1 MSILLDGDNGE
12 TLPGNLIFTGTGN
25 RIRADFSNDTIS
37 SRLAFQSSTV
47 DGATIFNLIPNGTSN
62 HSAFWAFANSVDQ
75 ANSSIA
81 AFGLDSTGAE
91 VTIRAARTGT
101 GAYLPLTFRTFNTER
116 MRIESDAA
124 ARIKTVGSV
133 YAERQTATSGNI
145 DLAAGNN
152 FTVLTTGATT
162 LTPSNFKDGQTGMI
176 LISNT
181 GGHAI
186 SKASGL
192 IWSDPNFLTTVSSQG
207 VYLVYY
213 LSLSNAIRVSYSQN
227 TQNLG

>member
-25 RIRADFSNDTIS
+25 RIRADFSNATFAN
-37 SRLAFQSSTV
+37 RLSFQSSTTN
-47 DGATIFNLIPNGTSN
+47 GSTIINIIPNGT
-62 HSAFWAFANSVDQ
+62 AKQAAIWAFDNSADQ
-75 ANSSIA
+75 SNSAVA
-81 AFGLDSTGAE
+81 AFGFNFVGTEIALQASA
-91 VTIRAARTGT
+91 TGT
-101 GAYLPLTFRTFNTER
+101 GAFLPITFRTNNAER

-152 FTVLTTGATT
+152 FTVSTTGATT

>member
-25 RIRADFSNDTIS
+25 RIRADFSNSTAAN
-37 SRLAFQSSTV
+37 RLSFQSSTTN
-47 DGATIFNLIPNGTSN
+47 DATRVQFIPNGTSTVAQAIFYRN
-62 HSAFWAFANSVDQ
+62 SADI
-75 ANSSIA
+75 ANSSATIIGVSA
-81 AFGLDSTGAE
+81 AAGSN
-91 VTIRAARTGT
+91 IQAARTGT
-101 GAYLPLTFRTFNTER
+101 GEYLPLSFYTYNTER

-124 ARIKTVGSV
+124 ARIKTIGSV

-152 FTVLTTGATT
+152 FTVVTTGATT

-213 LSLSNAIRVSYSQN
+213 LSLSDAIRVSYSQN

>member
-91 VTIRAARTGT
+91 VTIRAARLGT
-101 GAYLPLTFRTFNTER
+101 GAFLPLTFRTFNTER

-124 ARIKTVGSV
+124 ARIKTIGSV
-133 YAERQTATSGNI
+133 YNTRVAANTGTM
-145 DLAAGNN
+145 DLTLGNN
-152 FTVLTTGATT
+152 FNITPTGPIT
-162 LTPSNFKDGQTGMI
+162 LTFTNQIDGQTGIAI
-176 LISNT
+176 LINN
-181 GGHAI
+181 GGYAI
-186 SKASGL
+186 SKTSVINA
-192 IWSDPNFLTTVSSQG
+192 DANFLTTVSAVG
-207 VYLVYY
+207 VYIIFYSSGAGIV
-213 LSLSNAIRVSYSQN
+213 RVSYSQN
-227 TQNLG
+227 ANF